1 MGAIGGGGAGEPLIN
16 VRLRSSDKSLV
27 LTSQVASLMKRRETS
42 PGGGRSAPVL
52 GVKDAGM

>member
-42 PGGGRSAPVL
+42 PGGADPRLSSE
-52 GVKDAGM
+52 

>member
-1 MGAIGGGGAGEPLIN
+1 MGAIGGGGGGAGEPLIN

-42 PGGGRSAPVL
+42 PGGPDPRLSSE
-52 GVKDAGM
+52 